1 MNYKKKD
8 WVIVSVIF
16 FVLIGSVLGFTVY
29 TLGSMESKLEA
40 KNEKKE
46 TKQVVEEEGKKTEE
60 VGPTIKQHKA
70 YEADV
75 APKFTS
81 AELTS
86 LPTKNWITNGGNIY
100 NQRYSPLDQ
109 INTSNI
115 GNLKAEWVT
124 HLGSGFDFK
133 YSGEATPIVY
143 DGVMYVISG
152 ADDVLAIDVKTG
164 ETIWEYRPQITE
176 KLTTVCCGWT
186 SRGVAIGEGKVFV
199 GLLDARLV
207 ALDQKTGEV
216 IWETQ
221 VEEWEDGYTITSAP
235 LYYDGKVYTGV
246 SGGEYGI
253 RGSVTAY
260 DAEIGRELWRFYTIP
275 GPGEKGH
282 ETWPA
287 DNKTWLSGGAP
298 VWQTPAV
305 DPELGLIYFSTGN
318 AAPDIDGSSREGDN
332 LYACSIVA
340 IDAITGEYR
349 WHFQEVHHDIWD
361 LDSPNPIILFDVEID
376 GKLRKALG
384 QAGKTGWIYFL
395 DRTNGEPLIG
405 IEEKPVPQEER
416 QKTSPT
422 QPFPV
427 GDSFVPQTITE
438 EDIAR
443 DFAGKEVGK
452 YGDIFTP
459 FWEEEPVMMKPA
471 PSGGAN
477 WPPSSYSPDTEYFY
491 VLGTDQYTSFQRSDQ
506 EYEPEMI
513 KEGTYY
519 IGSIIQAGL
528 EAPIRG
534 TLTAMDVKTNK
545 IAWQV
550 PWDSMPYSGILTT
563 KGNLLFTGHSDGRLM
578 AFDAKTGKQVWE
590 FMTDAGVN
598 APPIT
603 YEVDGKQYISVFVAG
618 NSLAGSKHGDSL
630 WTFSLEGTIDSV
642 EDLPEQDAKT
652 DTNEEEKNSVKDQD
666 RARGTDKDDDGT
678 SSDLARV
685 IAKGKNIYEN
695 TCLACHGTNGKNGHN
710 GPNLQTSKVTDDL
723 DAIIKKVTE
732 GGPTAMPS
740 FKDTLTEDEIKAV
753 ATYLNEVVSKL
764 DE

>member
-1 MNYKKKD
+1 M
-8 WVIVSVIF
+8 
-16 FVLIGSVLGFTVY
+16 
-29 TLGSMESKLEA
+29 
-40 KNEKKE
+40 
-46 TKQVVEEEGKKTEE
+46 VEEEGKKTEE

-590 FMTDAGVN
+590 FTTDAGVN

-666 RARGTDKDDDGT
+666 RARGTDKDDDVT